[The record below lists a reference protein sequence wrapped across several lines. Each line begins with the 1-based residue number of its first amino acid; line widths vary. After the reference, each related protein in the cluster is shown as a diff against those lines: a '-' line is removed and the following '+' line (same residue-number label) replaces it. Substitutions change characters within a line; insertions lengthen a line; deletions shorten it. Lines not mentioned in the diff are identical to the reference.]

1 MALAIAV
8 ERRPQTGRRRV
19 QSTPPERHLALVP
32 QTTRRT
38 LRLFAVGA
46 VGLFILM
53 SVAIGFQAVIAEQ
66 QLKLDHVSSELR
78 LAKLYQDQLRQQRA
92 GLLAPEYL
100 RTQAG
105 LQGMSQWLGSRFVE
119 VPQDVVAQ
127 VVIATGLM
135 DPKIA
140 EPSASSSLN
149 PLAPLAKLQPGQ
161 VTP

>member
-8 ERRPQTGRRRV
+8 ERGPQPGRRRV

-38 LRLFAVGA
+38 IRLFAAGA
-46 VGLFILM
+46 VGLFLLM

-105 LQGMSQWLGSRFVE
+105 LQGMSQGLGSRFVE

-135 DPKIA
+135 DPMIA
-140 EPSASSSLN
+140 EPSAMSILN
-149 PLAPLAKLQPGQ
+149 PLAPLATLQQ
-161 VTP
+161 VQVKP

>member
-8 ERRPQTGRRRV
+8 ERRPQPGPRRH
-19 QSTPPERHLALVP
+19 QSTPPERHLTLVP
-32 QTTRRT
+32 EATRRT
-38 LRLFAVGA
+38 IRLFAAGA
-46 VGLFILM
+46 VGLFLLM
-53 SVAIGFQAVIAEQ
+53 SIAIGFQAVIAEQ

-78 LAKLYQDQLRQQRA
+78 LAKLYQDQLRQERA

-105 LQGMSQWLGSRFVE
+105 LQGMAQGLGSRFVE

-127 VVIATGLM
+127 VVIATALM
-135 DPKIA
+135 DPTIA
-140 EPSASSSLN
+140 EPSAMSSFN
-149 PLAPLAKLQPGQ
+149 PLAPLSTLRQEQ

>member
-8 ERRPQTGRRRV
+8 ERRPQTGRRHV

-32 QTTRRT
+32 QATRRT
-38 LRLFAVGA
+38 IRLFAAGA
-46 VGLFILM
+46 VGLFLLM
-53 SVAIGFQAVIAEQ
+53 SIAIGFQAVIAEQ

-78 LAKLYQDQLRQQRA
+78 LAKLYQDQLRQERA

-105 LQGMSQWLGSRFVE
+105 LQGMSQGLGSRFVE

-127 VVIATGLM
+127 VVIATGSM

-140 EPSASSSLN
+140 EPSAMSSLN
-149 PLAPLAKLQPGQ
+149 PLAPLAALQQ
-161 VTP
+161 TKVTP

>member
-1 MALAIAV
+1 MALAIAI
-8 ERRPQTGRRRV
+8 EQRPQPGRRRA

-38 LRLFAVGA
+38 IRLFAAGA
-46 VGLFILM
+46 VGLFLLM

-105 LQGMSQWLGSRFVE
+105 MQGMSQGLGSRFVE

-135 DPKIA
+135 DSTIA
-140 EPSASSSLN
+140 EPSAMSNLN
-149 PLAPLAKLQPGQ
+149 PLAPLATMQQGP
-161 VTP
+161 VAP

>member
-1 MALAIAV
+1 MALAIAI
-8 ERRPQTGRRRV
+8 EQRPQPGRRRA

-38 LRLFAVGA
+38 IRLFAAGA
-46 VGLFILM
+46 VGLFLLM

-66 QLKLDHVSSELR
+66 QLRLDHVSSELR

-105 LQGMSQWLGSRFVE
+105 LQGMSQGLGSRFVE

-135 DPKIA
+135 DPMIA
-140 EPSASSSLN
+140 EPSAMSSFN
-149 PLAPLAKLQPGQ
+149 PLAPLATLQQ
-161 VTP
+161 VQVKP

>member
-1 MALAIAV
+1 MALAIAA
-8 ERRPQTGRRRV
+8 ERRPQPGRRQV

-32 QTTRRT
+32 QATRRT
-38 LRLFAVGA
+38 IRIFAAGA
-46 VGLFILM
+46 VGLFLLM
-53 SVAIGFQAVIAEQ
+53 SIAIGFQAVIAEQ
-66 QLKLDHVSSELR
+66 QLKLDHVSGELR

-92 GLLAPEYL
+92 GLLALEYL

-105 LQGMSQWLGSRFVE
+105 LQGMSQGLGSRFVE

-127 VVIATGLM
+127 VVIATGSM

-140 EPSASSSLN
+140 EPSAMSILN
-149 PLAPLAKLQPGQ
+149 PLAPLAALKQKQ

>member
-78 LAKLYQDQLRQQRA
+78 LAKLYQDQLRQKRA
-92 GLLAPEYL
+92 GLLAPDYL

-105 LQGMSQWLGSRFVE
+105 LQGMSQGLGSRFVE

>member
-19 QSTPPERHLALVP
+19 QSAPPERHLALVP

-38 LRLFAVGA
+38 IRLFAAGA

-53 SVAIGFQAVIAEQ
+53 SIAIGFQAVIAEQ

-105 LQGMSQWLGSRFVE
+105 LQGMSQGLGSRFVE

-140 EPSASSSLN
+140 EPSAKSSLN
-149 PLAPLAKLQPGQ
+149 PLAPLATLQQGQ
-161 VTP
+161 VAP

>member
-8 ERRPQTGRRRV
+8 ERRPQPGPRRG
-19 QSTPPERHLALVP
+19 QSTPPERHLTLVP
-32 QTTRRT
+32 QATRRT
-38 LRLFAVGA
+38 IRLFAAGA
-46 VGLFILM
+46 VGLFLLM
-53 SVAIGFQAVIAEQ
+53 SIAIGFQAVIAEQ

-78 LAKLYQDQLRQQRA
+78 LAKLYQDQLRQKRA

-105 LQGMSQWLGSRFVE
+105 LQGMAQGLGSRFVE

-127 VVIATGLM
+127 VVIATASM

-140 EPSASSSLN
+140 EPSAMSSFN
-149 PLAPLAKLQPGQ
+149 PLAPLTALQQQQ

>member
-8 ERRPQTGRRRV
+8 ERRPLPGRRQE
-19 QSTPPERHLALVP
+19 QSTPPERHLTLVP
-32 QTTRRT
+32 QATRRT
-38 LRLFAVGA
+38 IRLFAAGA
-46 VGLFILM
+46 VGLFLLM
-53 SVAIGFQAVIAEQ
+53 SIAIGFQAVIAEQ

-78 LAKLYQDQLRQQRA
+78 LAKLYQDQLRQKRA

-105 LQGMSQWLGSRFVE
+105 LQGMAQGLGSRFVE

-127 VVIATGLM
+127 VVIATASM

-140 EPSASSSLN
+140 EPSAMSSFN
-149 PLAPLAKLQPGQ
+149 PLAPLTTLQQQQ

>member
-38 LRLFAVGA
+38 LRMFAVGA
-46 VGLFILM
+46 IGLFLLM
-53 SVAIGFQAVIAEQ
+53 SIAIGFQAVIAEQ

-92 GLLAPEYL
+92 GLLAPDYL

-105 LQGMSQWLGSRFVE
+105 LQGMSQGLGSRFVE

-140 EPSASSSLN
+140 EPSAMSRFN
-149 PLAPLAKLQPGQ
+149 PLAPLAKLQLGQ

>member
-8 ERRPQTGRRRV
+8 ERRPQPGRRQVR
-19 QSTPPERHLALVP
+19 STPPERHLTLVP
-32 QTTRRT
+32 QATRRT
-38 LRLFAVGA
+38 LRLFAAGA
-46 VGLFILM
+46 VGLFLLM
-53 SVAIGFQAVIAEQ
+53 SIAIGFQAVIAEQ

-105 LQGMSQWLGSRFVE
+105 LQGMSQGLGSRFVE

-135 DPKIA
+135 DPQIA
-140 EPSASSSLN
+140 EPSALSGIDL
-149 PLAPLAKLQPGQ
+149 LAPLAKMQQ
-161 VTP
+161 VQVKP

>member
-1 MALAIAV
+1 MALAIAI
-8 ERRPQTGRRRV
+8 ERGPQAGRRRV

-38 LRLFAVGA
+38 IRLFAAGA
-46 VGLFILM
+46 VALFILM

-105 LQGMSQWLGSRFVE
+105 MQGMSQGLGSRFVE

-135 DPKIA
+135 DSTIA
-140 EPSASSSLN
+140 EPSAMSNLN
-149 PLAPLAKLQPGQ
+149 PLAPLATMQQGP
-161 VTP
+161 VAP

>member
-8 ERRPQTGRRRV
+8 ERRPQPGPRRH
-19 QSTPPERHLALVP
+19 QSTPPERHLTLVP
-32 QTTRRT
+32 QATRRT
-38 LRLFAVGA
+38 IRLFAVGA
-46 VGLFILM
+46 VGLFLLM
-53 SVAIGFQAVIAEQ
+53 SIAIGFQAVIAEQ

-78 LAKLYQDQLRQQRA
+78 LAKLYQDQLRQERA
-92 GLLAPEYL
+92 GLLAPEFL

-105 LQGMSQWLGSRFVE
+105 LQGMAQGLGSRFVE

-127 VVIATGLM
+127 VVIATALM

-140 EPSASSSLN
+140 EPSATSRFN
-149 PLAPLAKLQPGQ
+149 PLAPLAALQQEQ

>member
-1 MALAIAV
+1 MALAIAI
-8 ERRPQTGRRRV
+8 EQRPQPGRRRV

-38 LRLFAVGA
+38 IRLFAAGA
-46 VGLFILM
+46 VGLFLLM

-105 LQGMSQWLGSRFVE
+105 LQGMSQGLGSRFVE

-135 DPKIA
+135 DPMIA
-140 EPSASSSLN
+140 ESSAMSILN
-149 PLAPLAKLQPGQ
+149 PLAPLATLQQ
-161 VTP
+161 VQVKP

>member
-1 MALAIAV
+1 MALAIAF
-8 ERRPQTGRRRV
+8 EQRPQPGRRRA

-38 LRLFAVGA
+38 IRLFAAGA
-46 VGLFILM
+46 IGLFLLM

-78 LAKLYQDQLRQQRA
+78 SAKLYQDQLRQQRA
-92 GLLAPEYL
+92 ELLAPEYL

-105 LQGMSQWLGSRFVE
+105 LQGMSQGLGSRFVE

-135 DPKIA
+135 DPTIA
-140 EPSASSSLN
+140 EPSAMLGLN
-149 PLAPLAKLQPGQ
+149 PLAPLAGLQQGP
-161 VTP
+161 VAP

>member
-8 ERRPQTGRRRV
+8 ERRPQPGPRRH
-19 QSTPPERHLALVP
+19 QSTPPERHLTLVP
-32 QTTRRT
+32 EATRRT
-38 LRLFAVGA
+38 IRLFAAGA
-46 VGLFILM
+46 VGLFLLM
-53 SVAIGFQAVIAEQ
+53 SIAIGFQAVIAEQ

-78 LAKLYQDQLRQQRA
+78 LAKLYQDQLRQERA
-92 GLLAPEYL
+92 GLLAPEFL

-105 LQGMSQWLGSRFVE
+105 LQGMAQGLGSRFVE

-127 VVIATGLM
+127 VVIATALM

-140 EPSASSSLN
+140 EPSATSRFN
-149 PLAPLAKLQPGQ
+149 PLAPLAALQQEQ

>member
-1 MALAIAV
+1 
-8 ERRPQTGRRRV
+8 
-19 QSTPPERHLALVP
+19 
-32 QTTRRT
+32 
-38 LRLFAVGA
+38 
-46 VGLFILM
+46 M
-53 SVAIGFQAVIAEQ
+53 SIAIGFQAVIAEQ

-105 LQGMSQWLGSRFVE
+105 LQGMSQGLGSRFVE

>member
-8 ERRPQTGRRRV
+8 ERRPQTGRRQV

-32 QTTRRT
+32 QATRRT
-38 LRLFAVGA
+38 IRLFAAGA
-46 VGLFILM
+46 VGLFLLM
-53 SVAIGFQAVIAEQ
+53 SIAIGFQAVIAEQ

-78 LAKLYQDQLRQQRA
+78 LAKLYQDQLRQQRV
-92 GLLAPEYL
+92 GLLSLEHL

-105 LQGMSQWLGSRFVE
+105 LQGMSQGLGSRFVE

-127 VVIATGLM
+127 VVIATGSM

-140 EPSASSSLN
+140 EPSAMSSLN
-149 PLAPLAKLQPGQ
+149 PLAPLATLQQELVAP
-161 VTP
+161 

>member
-8 ERRPQTGRRRV
+8 ERRPLPGRRQE

-32 QTTRRT
+32 QATRRT
-38 LRLFAVGA
+38 IRLFAAGA
-46 VGLFILM
+46 VGLFLLM
-53 SVAIGFQAVIAEQ
+53 SIAIGFQAVIAEQ

-78 LAKLYQDQLRQQRA
+78 LAKLYQDQLRQERA
-92 GLLAPEYL
+92 SLLALEYL

-105 LQGMSQWLGSRFVE
+105 LQGMSQGLGSRFVE

-127 VVIATGLM
+127 VVIATGSM

-140 EPSASSSLN
+140 EPSAMSSLN
-149 PLAPLAKLQPGQ
+149 PLAPLATLKQGQ